1 MPAANKSSANFADAC
16 RPFIEAGISNKYLI
30 PVVPF
35 GATLSK
41 NATVEERHIGKA
53 PGRYNAKTGEWS
65 GLYGKGLMTEGT
77 TATEVETWAPWPTA
91 NVGVLGLGFP
101 GIDSDAETPV
111 AAKLVMAAL
120 VKTFGKDFGAAE
132 RIRGKGHR
140 RLFAFQAY
148 SKAGVR
154 TRHVIFTPKGD
165 KVASK
170 VDVIGRGAQYVAS
183 GKHPSGDVYGWRKGA
198 SLADRQCKLDEIT
211 DDDVDA
217 FLANLKEG
225 VEDQGGTMNK
235 DARAGGGGQD
245 RDVRDLE
252 PAMSLR
258 DALHGLNSIP
268 NSEDNFPDREDFVS
282 ILSAIRAALGRD
294 ADDAEDDI
302 REWACNSAMEPD
314 WCSEE
319 YFQKAW
325 DSLRTVRVDQDAL
338 ERIFRRNGMSHV
350 SQAAFPE
357 DDHAEVAHVVTTAKA
372 ATTAGKEALLDTVAD
387 MLAFRDANRLAGLDG
402 TVVRAREDVTVEI
415 TALSWWKQE
424 ALLSDGALLARIQSE
439 DTYPRDKV
447 GLANFLRDM
456 RALRPDSFFDD
467 TTLDPGTEQGDTVI
481 EELDGHRR
489 RLLNLRRQSS
499 AILLGRLPTKN
510 PKRDKEDVDTILR
523 LVERMFGKHADFELD
538 TLAYMAQTGDRPG
551 SMLFL
556 VGDKGVG
563 KSVYVEMLIYLFD
576 GVSSRGKGYVDGAK
590 IANESSRRF
599 AYAKIEGCRILSHRE
614 LPKGMK
620 ASAMAEMTAQFKVLC
635 DRSIA
640 GDVIYVEEK
649 GVPLHP
655 IRNVCRVIVSSNHS
669 DAIEVEEGDRRIF
682 FIDSGITV
690 SNRFSEAFYKE
701 FIAITTD
708 PARLA
713 AFWRYLLA
721 RDIGDYSAYTAPPVT
736 REKLRRQ
743 IMSQTPT
750 RRHFH
755 AAIALLNASKRE
767 ATTNRE
773 LKEIMWRMSVT
784 EHENSGGAIDDVFDY
799 RTLAGKDTV
808 GNTTAREL
816 SAAIRGTAREVFAPV
831 GKDFRLGSGREG
843 FKAFVLER
851 GMRNRLLPVL
861 QSKASADALRII
873 EDDIYEN
880 PFISHPLEEFREREN
895 EDNGD
900 DI

>member
-16 RPFIEAGISNKYLI
+16 RPFIEAGISSKYLI
-30 PVVPF
+30 PVVPY

-77 TATEVETWAPWPTA
+77 TREEVEAWASWPTA

-101 GIDSDAETPV
+101 AIDSDAESAV
-111 AAKLVMAAL
+111 AAKLVMAAM
-120 VKTFGKDFGAAE
+120 VRTFGKAFGAAE

-148 SKAGVR
+148 AKTGVR

-165 KVASK
+165 KGASK
-170 VDVIGRGAQYVAS
+170 VDVIGRGGQYVAS
-183 GKHPSGDVYGWRKGA
+183 GKHPSGDAYGWHKDA
-198 SLADRQCKLDEIT
+198 ALTDRQCKLDEIT

-217 FLANLKEG
+217 FLANLKAE
-225 VEDQGGTMNK
+225 VEAQGGTMDK
-235 DARAGGGGQD
+235 ESRAGGGGQD
-245 RDVRDLE
+245 RDVSGLE
-252 PAMSLR
+252 PAMSLH
-258 DALHGLNSIP
+258 DAMHGLNQIP
-268 NSEDNFPDREDFVS
+268 NSEANFPDREDFVS
-282 ILSAIRAALGRD
+282 MLSAIRAALGSD
-294 ADDAEDDI
+294 ADSAEDDI
-302 REWACNSAMEPD
+302 REWAVNSAMEPD

-350 SQAAFPE
+350 SRSAFPE
-357 DDHAEVAHVVTTAKA
+357 NDGAEVAQVVTAAKA
-372 ATTAGKEALLDTVAD
+372 VVTAGKEALLDTVAD
-387 MLAFRDANRLAGLDG
+387 MLAFRDANRLAGLDS

-424 ALLSDGALLARIQSE
+424 ALLSDGALLARIHTQ

-499 AILLGRLPTKN
+499 AILIGRLPTKA
-510 PKRDKEDVDTILR
+510 PERDKEDVATILR

-563 KSVYVEMLIYLFD
+563 KSVYIEMLIYLFD
-576 GVSSRGKGYVDGAK
+576 GASSQGKGYVDGAK

-599 AYAKIEGCRILSHRE
+599 AYANIEGCRILSHRE

-620 ASAMAEMTAQFKVLC
+620 SAAMSEMTAQFKILC

-640 GDVIYVEEK
+640 GNLIHVEAK
-649 GVPLHP
+649 GQPIRP

-682 FIDSGITV
+682 FVESEVTV

-701 FIAITTD
+701 FVAITTD

-721 RDIGDYSAYTAPPVT
+721 RDIGEYSAYTAPPVT

-755 AAIALLNASKRE
+755 AAITLLNASKRE
-767 ATTNRE
+767 VVTNKE
-773 LKEIMWRMSVT
+773 LKEIMWRMSVI
-784 EHENSGGAIDDVFDY
+784 EHENSGGAIDDQFDY
-799 RTLAGKDTV
+799 RTLVGKDTV
-808 GNTTAREL
+808 GSPTAREF
-816 SAAIRGTAREVFAPV
+816 SSAIRSMARENFAPV
-831 GKDFRLGSGREG
+831 GKDFRFGKDRDG
-843 FKAFVLER
+843 FKLFVLER
-851 GMRNRLLPVL
+851 GMKNRLLPIL
-861 QSKASADALRII
+861 QSKATYDALRIV
-873 EDDIYEN
+873 EDDVYDN
-880 PFISHPLEEFREREN
+880 RFIPHPLEEFREGEGRS
-895 EDNGD
+895 EDGE
-900 DI
+900 I